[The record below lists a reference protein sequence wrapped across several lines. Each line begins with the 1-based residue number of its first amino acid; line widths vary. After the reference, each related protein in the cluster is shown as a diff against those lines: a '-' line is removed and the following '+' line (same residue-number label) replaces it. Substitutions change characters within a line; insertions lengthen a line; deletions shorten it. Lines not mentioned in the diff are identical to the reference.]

1 MKINRNTQ
9 IPNTIVYGVL
19 YAILFGV
26 SIWLL
31 AFHKENPTNWVLYVL
46 MAVALLM
53 GLVHHALDLR
63 KKNQQSA

>member
-9 IPNTIVYGVL
+9 IPNLIVYGVL
-19 YAILFGV
+19 YAVLFGV

-46 MAVALLM
+46 MTVAVLM
-53 GLVHHALDLR
+53 GLAHFALHLR
-63 KKNQQSA
+63 KKNQQTA

>member
-1 MKINRNTQ
+1 MKINKNTQ
-9 IPNTIVYGVL
+9 IPNAIVYSLL
-19 YAILFGV
+19 YAIVFGI

-46 MAVALLM
+46 MSVAVLM
-53 GLVHHALDLR
+53 GLVQFALYSR

>member
-1 MKINRNTQ
+1 MKINGNTQ
-9 IPNTIVYGVL
+9 IPNMIVYGLL
-19 YAILFGV
+19 YAIVFGI

-46 MAVALLM
+46 MTVAVLA
-53 GLVHHALDLR
+53 GLAHFFLHLR